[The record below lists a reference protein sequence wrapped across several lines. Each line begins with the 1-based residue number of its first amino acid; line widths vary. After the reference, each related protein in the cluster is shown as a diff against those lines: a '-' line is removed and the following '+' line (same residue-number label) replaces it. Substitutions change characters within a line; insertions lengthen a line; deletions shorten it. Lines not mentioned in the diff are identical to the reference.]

1 MERTTEENV
10 RSESRPVAG
19 CVAPGGGAHV
29 LVASPSGEGNVSTR
43 IPKATVGF
51 FVFTEERAF

>member
-1 MERTTEENV
+1 M
-10 RSESRPVAG
+10 SPRPVAG